1 MSAISI
7 LDRLA
12 ALDTNSVSDA
22 LDTLQLEGA
31 TYGLRPLWD
40 CPKIVGRASTVKVGP
55 KTEVATA
62 SHPFAGVIDSIV
74 TDDRILV
81 ISNNGLEG
89 VSCWGDIIANASKE
103 KGIRGTVIDGV
114 ARDING
120 SREVG
125 YPVYG
130 RDLTMISGRSRMV
143 QVGAGV
149 PVQMRGVTV
158 RESDYV
164 IADECGTVFVPAERI
179 EDVLNVAEK
188 IDLRESLMIQDIRD
202 GRSVSDVISDA
213 KFRAMNVGTPAI
225 AAVSH

>member
-1 MSAISI
+1 MSETGI

-22 LDTLQLEGA
+22 LDLLQLEGA
-31 TYGLRPLWD
+31 TYGIRPLWD

-62 SHPFAGVIDSIV
+62 AHPFAGVIDSIV

-89 VSCWGDIIANASKE
+89 VSCWGDIIANASKQR
-103 KGIRGTVIDGV
+103 GIRGTVIDGV

-130 RDLTMISGRSRMV
+130 HDLTMISGRSRMV

-158 RESDYV
+158 REGDYV
-164 IADECGTVFVPAERI
+164 IADECGTVFIPAERI
-179 EDVLNVAEK
+179 EDVLDMSEK

-213 KFRAMNVGTPAI
+213 KFRAINVGTTTI
-225 AAVSH
+225 AAVGH